1 MTNLEDDLA
10 RIGLQEEKLQFQSFD
25 AETAWTVGSQLRE
38 AALAR
43 GAAVAVD
50 IQLNGHTLFFTAL
63 RGATPDNGDWIRR
76 KRNVVLRFQ
85 RSSYAVGLELRKQG
99 TTLEE
104 KLGIDTADFAAHGG
118 CFPILLRGTGCVGT
132 ITVSGLPQREDHE
145 LIVEVLAAVLGIPL
159 EELKLDSR

>member
-1 MTNLEDDLA
+1 MTNLENDLA
-10 RIGLQEEKLQFQSFD
+10 RIAAQEEMLQFQSFD

-43 GAAVAVD
+43 GAAVAID
-50 IQLNGHTLFFTAL
+50 IQLSGHSLFFTAL

-76 KRNVVLRFQ
+76 KRNVVLRFR
-85 RSSYAVGLELRKQG
+85 RSSYAVGLELQQQG

-104 KLGIDTADFAAHGG
+104 KFGVDTAEYAAHGG

-132 ITVSGLPQREDHE
+132 MTVSGLPQREDHE
-145 LIVEVLAAVLGIPL
+145 LIVEVLANLLDVSL
-159 EELKLDSR
+159 EELKLDR